1 MPRTEEQLQQIRD
14 SKRQLILD
22 TALEL
27 FAEHGFHTTSISK
40 IAKKANIS
48 KGLIYNYFESK
59 EELLIQIMMHF
70 LNRMYK
76 EFDPNK
82 DGILTVEE
90 FKYFI
95 HYSLQNIKENVLQYK
110 LYMALS
116 TQPDVVSII
125 HENLIGNEKMQL
137 IIKEL
142 YEYFERNGY
151 KNPKQEMGILTS
163 ILKGATLQYV
173 YVPDSIDLDLIE
185 KRIIEMYCP
194 DR

>member
-1 MPRTEEQLQQIRD
+1 MPRTEEQLQQIREN
-14 SKRQLILD
+14 KRQLILD

-40 IAKKANIS
+40 IAKRANIS

-59 EELLIQIMMHF
+59 EELLVQIMMHF
-70 LNRMYK
+70 LNRIYK

-82 DGILTVEE
+82 DGILTIEE

-95 HYSLQNIKENVLQYK
+95 HYSLQNIKENILQYK

-125 HENLIGNEKMQL
+125 HNKLTNNEKMQL
-137 IIKEL
+137 ILKEL

-151 KNPKQEMGILTS
+151 ENPKQEMGILTS

-173 YVPDSIDLDLIE
+173 YVPGSIDLDLIE
-185 KRIIEMYCP
+185 KRIVEMYCP
-194 DR
+194 KE